1 MELSGVTG
9 LDFPEDGRAY
19 AVTDLDDDGDL
30 DLIAKFRNAPQLRLL
45 RNDTATSNHSL
56 AFRLTGRQNDPSAP
70 FRTSRDAVGAVIEL
84 ETPQGRRVKQVTLG
98 SGFLSQSSLTVSF
111 GLGAWTGPAR
121 ARITWPSGRE
131 QVLEKLPVDHRIAVT
146 EGEAN
151 WQATPFRPRNSDTRA
166 CASQP
171 LPKPASPPEGI
182 ALLSPVAAPPFSLQN
197 LAGESVTRESL
208 RGRPAVV
215 NFWATWCAPCQT
227 EMKLWVD
234 HYQQIR
240 GAGAEIIAVS
250 VDEPQDR
257 GKVEQ
262 FARERQL
269 PFPVL
274 LMDAG
279 TLERYNVFYQTLFER
294 SGDME
299 IPTTFLLNSWGEVA
313 KLYRGV
319 APIEVLLADLAAVE
333 ARPEQLARAGLPYE
347 GRRLAHPI
355 FRDYSRIGGLFYLRG
370 LYDDAAFYLQ
380 QAIATTP
387 LYAEAWSN
395 LGVLYGRQGDLEKA
409 RQAFERAVELKPDFA
424 EAQFNLGMTYSRL
437 GDNPRAEQAY
447 ARALELDPND
457 PQNKLQYALALGASG
472 KSQAALPVL
481 EDYLRQEPND
491 AVAHNNLGVLYAQ
504 GGSPALAL
512 ESFRRAT
519 ELNPEYEEAFRNL
532 GINLLGQGL
541 LTRATEA
548 LERAVGLDPQDADA
562 TLALADTY
570 LRRGLR
576 QQGETMLRRAIE
588 LRPDDPRPREAL
600 RRLQQAGSQ
609 P

>member
-1 MELSGVTG
+1 MELSGVAG
-9 LDFPEDGRAY
+9 LDFPEDGRGY
-19 AVTDLDDDGDL
+19 AVTDFDDDGDL
-30 DLIAKFRNAPQLRLL
+30 DLIVKFRNAPQLRLL
-45 RNDTATSNHSL
+45 RNDTATANRSI
-56 AFRLTGRQNDPSAP
+56 AFRLTGRESN
-70 FRTSRDAVGAVIEL
+70 RDAVGAVIEL

-111 GLGAWTGPAR
+111 GLGAWSGPVK
-121 ARITWPSGRE
+121 ARITWPSARE
-131 QVLEKLPVDHRIAVT
+131 QVLEKLPVNHRIAVT

-151 WQATPFRPRNSDTRA
+151 WQATPFQPGRSDPRA
-166 CASQP
+166 CAAQP
-171 LPKPASPPEGI
+171 RPAPGSPPDGI
-182 ALLSPVAAPPFSLQN
+182 PLLSPVAAPPFSLKN
-197 LAGESVTRESL
+197 LAGESVTRQSL
-208 RGRPAVV
+208 GGRPVVV

-234 HYQQIR
+234 HYREIQA
-240 GAGAEIIAVS
+240 AGGEIVAIS
-250 VDEPQDR
+250 VDEPQDKN
-257 GKVEQ
+257 KVEQ
-262 FARERQL
+262 FARDRRL

-274 LMDAG
+274 LMDAE

-299 IPTTFLLNSWGEVA
+299 IPTTFLLNSRGEVA

-319 APIEVLLADLAAVE
+319 VPMETLLADLSAVE

-347 GRRLAHPI
+347 GRRLAQPI
-355 FRDYSRIGGLFYLRG
+355 FRDYSRLGGLFYLRG

-380 QAIATTP
+380 RAIEATP
-387 LYAEAWSN
+387 FYAEAWSN

-424 EAQFNLGMTYSRL
+424 EAQFNLGMTYTRL
-437 GDNPRAEQAY
+437 GDSPRAEQAF

-457 PQNKLQYALALGASG
+457 PQNKLHYALALGAGG
-472 KSQAALPVL
+472 KTQAAAPVM

-491 AVAHNNLGVLYAQ
+491 AAAHNNLGVLYAQ
-504 GGSPALAL
+504 SGSPALAL
-512 ESFRRAT
+512 ESFQRAT
-519 ELNPEYEEAFRNL
+519 ELDQEYGEAFRNL
-532 GINLLGQGL
+532 GISCLQQGL
-541 LTRATEA
+541 LTRASEA
-548 LERAVGLDPQDADA
+548 LERAVGLDPNDADA
-562 TLALADTY
+562 VLALADSY

-576 QQGETMLRRAIE
+576 PQGETMLRRAIE
-588 LRPDDPRPREAL
+588 LRPNDPRPREAL